1 VRRSR
6 GFPRLMT
13 SDSPLHPIPRGS
25 RSRRG
30 ALAPT
35 QTGGP
40 ASLTPR
46 ATASPAS
53 LATASPAG
61 LTPRAMASPASLAT
75 ASPAGLTRP
84 AMASPASLA
93 TASPAGLTPRAMASP
108 ASLATASPASPA
120 RTETGGR
127 VDPAPPGSR
136 RHLGLRDAG
145 CRAPIRMKT

>member
-1 VRRSR
+1 
-6 GFPRLMT
+6 M
-13 SDSPLHPIPRGS
+13 
-25 RSRRG
+25 
-30 ALAPT
+30 
-35 QTGGP
+35 
-40 ASLTPR
+40 
-46 ATASPAS
+46 ASPAS

-84 AMASPASLA
+84 AMASPAS
-93 TASPAGLTPRAMASP
+93 
-108 ASLATASPASPA
+108 PA